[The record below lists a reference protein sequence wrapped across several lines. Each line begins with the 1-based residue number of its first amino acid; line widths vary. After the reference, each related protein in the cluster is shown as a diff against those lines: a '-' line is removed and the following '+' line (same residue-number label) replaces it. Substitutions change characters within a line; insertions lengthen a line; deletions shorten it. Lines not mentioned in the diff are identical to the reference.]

1 MTIVLVA
8 PPKTPI
14 PPKTYGGTQRDV
26 YWLAKALSEKGHKV
40 YVLASKGSYVNDNVT
55 IIEIPTDTKGRQFE
69 EYLPAHFDIVN
80 YHVKINFTPDYPY
93 LHSLHG
99 NAKVDEWLPQNSSF
113 ISRKHAQNHGGRHFV
128 YNGLD
133 MDEYEFQPKP
143 ADYFSFI
150 GKISWKRKNLRYVLK
165 LAKKTGIRLK
175 IAGGRRL
182 SANPRIQYLG
192 MIGGTTKND
201 FLKNAKGL
209 IFPTAWEE
217 PMGIVVIESMACGTP
232 AIVSNRGA
240 MPELVSRE
248 TGFVCD
254 NETDYLNAIDN
265 ISSISREA
273 CREHVWQYFSKEAMA
288 NGYLELFQKILD
300 NPENAL
306 HADLNINA
314 TRNAGNKVDIQLT
327 PVEKFFERFK
337 NSIS

>member
-26 YWLAKALSEKGHKV
+26 YWLAKALSYKGHQV
-40 YVLASKGSYVNDNVT
+40 YVLASKGSYVNEQVK
-55 IIEIPTDTKGRQFE
+55 IIEVPPDTKGRDFE
-69 EYLPAHFDIVN
+69 QYLPPDFDIVN

-99 NAKVDEWLPQNSSF
+99 NAKVEEWLPQNTSF
-113 ISRKHAQNHGGRHFV
+113 ISWKHAYNHGGRHYV

-133 MDEYEFQPKP
+133 LDEYEFQPESQ
-143 ADYFSFI
+143 DYFSFI

-165 LAKKTGIRLK
+165 LAKKSGIRLK

-182 SANPRIQYLG
+182 TPNPKIQYLG

-209 IFPTAWEE
+209 LFPTAWEE

-232 AIVSNRGA
+232 AITSTRGA
-240 MPELVSRE
+240 MPELVSKE

-254 NETDYLNAIDN
+254 NENEYLNAIEN
-265 ISSISREA
+265 ISTINREI
-273 CREHVWQYFSKEAMA
+273 CRERVWQYFSKEAMA
-288 NGYLELFQKILD
+288 NGYLTLFDQILKSP
-300 NPENAL
+300 NRAL
-306 HADLNINA
+306 HSDLDINA
-314 TRNAGNKVDIQLT
+314 TLNEGNKVDIQLT
-327 PVEKFFERFK
+327 TIEKFFESFK
-337 NSIS
+337 KAHH